1 MNYRQKLGEKMK
13 KEVFEKH
20 ETAISILLIVIY
32 ILTNSFCMQNF
43 GEKDYRSVIVNAI
56 LSLIVILF
64 IVKNKLGE
72 YYGLTK
78 FPKFKEF
85 IYFIPLLILMSV
97 NLWGGIQI
105 KNSSSEIIFYILFMI
120 CVGFLEEIIFRGFL
134 FKMMAKDNVN
144 TAIIVSSLT
153 FGIGH
158 IINLFNGA
166 ALIPTLIQV
175 CYAIAAGYLF
185 VIIFQKGKSLWP
197 CIISH
202 ACINSLS
209 IFGVEN
215 EVSTYIAPVFLILIS
230 VSYAVYLN
238 KTIK

>member
-1 MNYRQKLGEKMK
+1 MK
-13 KEVFEKH
+13 KEIFEKH
-20 ETAISILLIVIY
+20 ETTISILLIVIY

-43 GEKDYRSVIVNAI
+43 GEMDYRSVIVNST
-56 LSLIVILF
+56 LSLAVILF
-64 IVKNKLGE
+64 IVKNNLGE

-85 IYFIPLLILMSV
+85 LYFIPLLILMSI
-97 NLWGGIQI
+97 NLWGGVHI
-105 KNSSSEIIFYILFMI
+105 KNTSSEIIFYILFMI

-134 FKMMAKDNVN
+134 FKMMAKDNVK

-166 ALIPTLIQV
+166 ALTPTLIQV
-175 CYAIAAGYLF
+175 CYAVAGGYLF

-197 CIISH
+197 CIIAH
-202 ACINSLS
+202 ATINASS
-209 IFGVEN
+209 IFGIEN
-215 EVSTYIAPVFLILIS
+215 IISTYIAPVFLILIS

-238 KTIK
+238 KKIK

>member
-1 MNYRQKLGEKMK
+1 MQKY
-13 KEVFEKH
+13 FEKH

-43 GEKDYRSVIVNAI
+43 GETDYRSVIVNSI
-56 LSLIVILF
+56 LSLTVILF

-85 IYFIPLLILMSV
+85 LYFIPLLILMSV
-97 NLWGGIQI
+97 NLWSGVHI
-105 KNSSSEIIFYILFMI
+105 NNTPAEITLYILFMI

-166 ALIPTLIQV
+166 DLIPTLIQV
-175 CYAIAAGYLF
+175 CYAVAGGYLF

-197 CIISH
+197 CIIAH
-202 ACINSLS
+202 ATINALS
-209 IFGVEN
+209 IFGIEN
-215 EVSTYIAPVFLILIS
+215 EVSTYIAPIFLILIS
-230 VSYAVYLN
+230 VSYAMYLRRT
-238 KTIK
+238 KE